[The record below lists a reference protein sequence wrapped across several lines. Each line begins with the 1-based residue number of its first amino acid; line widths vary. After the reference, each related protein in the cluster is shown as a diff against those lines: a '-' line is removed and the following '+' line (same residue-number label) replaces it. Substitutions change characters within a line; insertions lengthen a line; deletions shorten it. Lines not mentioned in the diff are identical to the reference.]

1 MILIKQNFNEI
12 CNKTLDKTTLD
23 EINTFDPHQFKI
35 EILLTEWL
43 ESKNGFNEAKKL
55 IYDIE
60 VDINKVKSSKED
72 KTIFNDLNKLII
84 DINNN
89 KVNKKKCY

>member
-1 MILIKQNFNEI
+1 MVRI
-12 CNKTLDKTTLD
+12 
-23 EINTFDPHQFKI
+23 
-35 EILLTEWL
+35 
-43 ESKNGFNEAKKL
+43 KNGFNEAKKL

-72 KTIFNDLNKLII
+72 KTVFNDLNKLII

-89 KVNKKKCY
+89 KVNKKKCC